1 MGVRVVWTDLG
12 GAAHGYYRDSERLI
26 VLDLCLAESAE
37 VSVLSHEIGHAHY
50 GDVGHDPAQE
60 ARADRWAA
68 RRLIDPAEY
77 AQAEEMVGPHPGAL
91 AMELGVS
98 RWVVETFQ
106 SEAAAGRGWTGC
118 AG

>member
-1 MGVRVVWTDLG
+1 MSRG

-37 VSVLSHEIGHAHY
+37 VSVLSHELGHAHY
-50 GDVGHDPAQE
+50 RDTGTDPRQE
-60 ARADRWAA
+60 VRADRWAA
-68 RRLIDPAEY
+68 RRLIDPHEY
-77 AQAEEMVGPHPGAL
+77 ARAEEMVGPHPGAL
-91 AMELGVS
+91 AVELGVS